1 MSEIHGH
8 VDPRFSPVADALRE
22 SFASRGEVGA
32 AVCVTVDGRT
42 VVDLWGGIADRRK
55 NDMPWSEGTAVM
67 VFSSTKGATALCAH
81 LLAERGDLD
90 LDAPVARY
98 WPEFGANG
106 KESIPVRMLLSHQ
119 AGVPGIQAELPP
131 DAFYRWEVM
140 TDALAREAPWW
151 EPGKAHGYHPVS
163 YGWLVGEVVRR
174 VAGKSLGTFFR
185 DEIAGPLG
193 LEFWIGFPE
202 AEEHRV
208 AGLIGAALPEEAPPL
223 MRAMAD
229 RSSPTHKAFLNPPS
243 LFRMKEMMSREMR
256 ACEIPAANGMA
267 TARGLAGMYQPLAL
281 AHGLP
286 RIDRDAVARMGR
298 VESEGPD
305 RILLAPTRF
314 ALGFMK
320 TMGAGT
326 PDGVRM
332 GPNEAAFGHVGAGGS
347 IGFADPIARVSFG
360 YVMNQMGAGFLL
372 NPRGQCLIDAVYEAL
387 A

>member
-1 MSEIHGH
+1 MSDIQGRT
-8 VDPRFSPVADALRE
+8 DPAFSRVADAFRE

-32 AVCVTVDGRT
+32 AVCVTLDGKP
-42 VVDLWGGIADRRK
+42 VVDLWGGTGDRRK
-55 NDMPWSEGTAVM
+55 NEPWRETTAVM

-81 LLAERGDLD
+81 LLALRGELD

-98 WPEFGANG
+98 WPEFAANG
-106 KESIPVRMLLSHQ
+106 KETIPVRMLPSHQ
-119 AGVPGIQAELPP
+119 AGLPGIQAELPP
-131 DAFYRWEVM
+131 DAFYHWEVM
-140 TDALAREAPWW
+140 TDALAKEAPWW
-151 EPGKAHGYHPVS
+151 TPGTAHGYHPIT

-174 VAGKSLGTFFR
+174 ITKKSLGTFFR

-202 AEEHRV
+202 SEEPRV
-208 AGLIGAALPEEAPPL
+208 AGLLGAPLPDDPPPL

-267 TARGLAGMYQPLAL
+267 TARGLAGMYTPLAL
-281 AHGLP
+281 GRGLP
-286 RIDRDAVARMGR
+286 RVDRDAVARMGR
-298 VESEGPD
+298 VESDGPD
-305 RILLAPTRF
+305 RILLARTRF

-320 TMGAGT
+320 TMDNRPGDSAIL
-326 PDGVRM
+326 

-360 YVMNQMGAGFLL
+360 YVMNQMGEGFLL
-372 NPRGQCLIDAVYEAL
+372 NARGQSLIDAVYESL
-387 A
+387 